1 MYISNLHFSYPSKP
15 KQHSDEAYH
24 LPSIIC
30 NMMISLYYHGLVRT
44 FAWLS
49 LSCSNCCRL
58 GVVVLTNYLVLFL
71 QKKHGDSDGKLRCEV
86 CKDEIK
92 GQVIRAVERA
102 FCATCFKC
110 SVCQKDL
117 ASADVGF
124 TADADKKLF
133 CQKCYSEW
141 VYFWSFQL
149 AIHIFS
155 KAQVTSNKK
164 EHKKRQHFLAR
175 PFLWWHFLFVTTVS
189 L

>member
-1 MYISNLHFSYPSKP
+1 MDESSILKLYLVYTSNLYFLYPSKP

-24 LPSIIC
+24 LRTIIW
-30 NMMISLYYHGLVRT
+30 NMYKPLLSWFSKNVGLTQAVN
-44 FAWLS
+44 
-49 LSCSNCCRL
+49 NCYRL
-58 GVVVLTNYLVLFL
+58 GVVVLTNFLVLFL

-133 CQKCYSEW
+133 CQKCYSE
-141 VYFWSFQL
+141 
-149 AIHIFS
+149 
-155 KAQVTSNKK
+155 
-164 EHKKRQHFLAR
+164 
-175 PFLWWHFLFVTTVS
+175 
-189 L
+189 